1 MTSLADIGNNIIHA
15 DLSPAGHALGKIAVT
30 GFKVFAVTTAI
41 ILAMLAVHWVWHN
54 IDKTLIFI
62 CWCAGVVGIIATAA
76 SYVGINYGSGYASTM
91 AGTAGLV
98 LCVIGMVQQTRQ
110 KAI

>member
-15 DLSPAGHALGKIAVT
+15 DLSPAGHALGNLAVG
-30 GFKVFAVTTAI
+30 GFKVFAVGLAI
-41 ILAMLAVHWVWHN
+41 VLVMLAVHWVWHN
-54 IDKTLIFI
+54 IGKTLIFI
-62 CWCAGVVGIIATAA
+62 CWFAGLIGLIAA
-76 SYVGINYGSGYASTM
+76 SIYVGNSYGPGYASTM

-98 LCVIGMVQQTRQ
+98 LWVIGMVQQTRQ